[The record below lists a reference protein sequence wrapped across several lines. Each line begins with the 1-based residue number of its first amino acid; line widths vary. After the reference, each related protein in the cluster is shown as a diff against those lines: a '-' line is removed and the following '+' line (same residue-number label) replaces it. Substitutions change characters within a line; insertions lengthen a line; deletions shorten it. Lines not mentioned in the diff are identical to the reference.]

1 MEECSLILCEENMK
15 VSSSKGREGEGRE
28 VGVWEGR
35 VELES
40 TLGGM
45 AGEGDGDPAKTLPTC
60 PPGCGAD
67 EFRGHCSTSAPT
79 QTGG

>member
-1 MEECSLILCEENMK
+1 MVLILSVK
-15 VSSSKGREGEGRE
+15 KRVRSPARREGGGCE
-28 VGVWEGR
+28 VGVWEGG

-40 TLGGM
+40 ALGGM
-45 AGEGDGDPAKTLPTC
+45 AGEGDWDPVKTLAIC
-60 PPGCGAD
+60 LPGCGAD